1 MNRGWMIVLVVAI
14 AMLVGTT
21 VMAQEPQEVTVG
33 LSWNQ
38 YDVSLVNAWETYMQA
53 EGEVQG
59 AAAGVHYNW
68 IINAADGD
76 PARQAAN
83 IEDLINQGV
92 DIIIARAEDNAAIGA
107 SIRAA
112 ADIGIPFITF

>member
-1 MNRGWMIVLVVAI
+1 MPITI
-14 AMLVGTT
+14 
-21 VMAQEPQEVTVG
+21 G
-33 LSWNQ
+33 LSWDQ

-53 EGEVQG
+53 EAEKQG
-59 AAAGVHYNW
+59 AEAGLDINW

-112 ADIGIPFITF
+112 ADICDPLHHV